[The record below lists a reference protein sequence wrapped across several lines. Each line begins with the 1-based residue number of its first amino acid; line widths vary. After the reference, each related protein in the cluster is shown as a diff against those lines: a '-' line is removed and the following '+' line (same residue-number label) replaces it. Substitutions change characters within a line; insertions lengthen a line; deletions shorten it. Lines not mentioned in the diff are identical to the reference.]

1 MKKVDLLKLL
11 ENVTDEQEVN
21 EILLEHEEFK
31 GNIDL
36 SKFTIDDYKKLVSE
50 NETIKGYNQS
60 NIDSAISKAIASH
73 DAKFNKEKLP
83 KLLEE
88 ELKKRSNEGLTED
101 QIKLKELE
109 EKLSNIEKEKIR
121 MERVNKY
128 TKTLTEQ
135 GLNPELIDFIIMGE
149 DDEAIQQN
157 VEKIKN
163 ILNANVES
171 VVKDKLKAS
180 SYTPPTTTN
189 PGQLGKITWEQVQ
202 ENPQELY
209 SQWVSQNQE

>member
-11 ENVTDEQEVN
+11 ENVTDDQDVN
-21 EILLEHEEFK
+21 NVILEHEEFK
-31 GNIDL
+31 GNVDL
-36 SKFTIDDYKKLVSE
+36 SKLTIDDYKKLVSE

-73 DAKFNKEKLP
+73 DEKFNKEKLP
-83 KLLEE
+83 KILEE

-109 EKLSNIEKEKIR
+109 EKLANIENEKIR

-128 TKTLTEQ
+128 TKTLTEK
-135 GLNPELIDFIIMGE
+135 GLNPELIDFIMGE
-149 DDEAIQQN
+149 DDEVINQN
-157 VEKIKN
+157 IEKITN
-163 ILNANVES
+163 ILNTNVES

-180 SYTPPTTTN
+180 SYTPPTTNN

-209 SQWVSQNQE
+209 SQWVAQNNE

>member
-11 ENVTDEQEVN
+11 ENVTDEQDVN
-21 EILLEHEEFK
+21 NVILEHEEFK
-31 GNIDL
+31 GNVDL
-36 SKFTIDDYKKLVSE
+36 SKLSIDDYKKLVSE

-73 DAKFNKEKLP
+73 DEKFNKEKLP
-83 KLLEE
+83 KILEE

-109 EKLSNIEKEKIR
+109 EKLANIENEKIR

-128 TKTLTEQ
+128 TKTLTEK
-135 GLNPELIDFIIMGE
+135 GLNPELIDFIMGE
-149 DDEAIQQN
+149 DDETIN
-157 VEKIKN
+157 SNIEKITN
-163 ILNANVES
+163 ILNTNVES

-180 SYTPPTTTN
+180 SYTPPTSTN

>member
-1 MKKVDLLKLL
+1 MKKTDLLKLL
-11 ENVTDEQEVN
+11 ENVTDDQDVN
-21 EILLEHEEFK
+21 NVILEHEEFK
-31 GNIDL
+31 GNVDL
-36 SKFTIDDYKKLVSE
+36 SKLTIDDYKKLVSE

-73 DAKFNKEKLP
+73 DEKFNKEKLP
-83 KLLEE
+83 KILEE

-109 EKLSNIEKEKIR
+109 EKLANIENEKIR

-128 TKTLTEQ
+128 TKTLTEK
-135 GLNPELIDFIIMGE
+135 GLNPELIDFIMGE
-149 DDEAIQQN
+149 DDEIINQN
-157 VEKIKN
+157 IEKITN
-163 ILNANVES
+163 ILNTNVES

-180 SYTPPTTTN
+180 SYTPPTTNN

-209 SQWVSQNQE
+209 SQWVAQNNE

>member
-11 ENVTDEQEVN
+11 ENVAEDQEVN
-21 EILLEHEEFK
+21 ELILKHEEFK
-31 GNIDL
+31 GNLDL
-36 SKFTIDDYKKLVSE
+36 SKLTIDDYKKLVSE

-73 DAKFNKEKLP
+73 DEKFNKEKLP
-83 KLLEE
+83 KILEE

-109 EKLSNIEKEKIR
+109 EKLANIENEKIR

-128 TKTLTEQ
+128 TKTLTEK
-135 GLNPELIDFIIMGE
+135 GLNPDLIDFIMGD
-149 DDEAIQQN
+149 DDETIN
-157 VEKIKN
+157 SNIEKITN
-163 ILNANVES
+163 ILNTNVES

-180 SYTPPTTTN
+180 SYTPPTSTN

-209 SQWVSQNQE
+209 SQWVEQNNQ